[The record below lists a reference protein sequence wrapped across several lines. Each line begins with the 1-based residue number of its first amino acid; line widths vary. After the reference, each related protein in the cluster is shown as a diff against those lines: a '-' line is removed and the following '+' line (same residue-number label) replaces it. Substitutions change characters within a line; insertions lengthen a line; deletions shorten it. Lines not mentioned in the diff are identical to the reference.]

1 MLIFSMGVAVLVSI
15 AIIGI
20 GSMYLFKPQAA
31 AQGFGLRLP
40 DQGESTQW
48 WLRLKGVR
56 DIVSGVIVLALMT
69 WASPRILGIGLL
81 VQALTPLGDMSI
93 VLASKSSFK
102 HAFGIHGSTALLMI
116 LAAVPLITGAA

>member
-1 MLIFSMGVAVLVSI
+1 MSIFSMGVAVLVSI

-20 GSMYLFKPQAA
+20 GSMYLFKPRAA

-40 DQGESTQW
+40 DQGENTQW

-69 WASPRILGIGLL
+69 WGSSRILGIGLL
-81 VQALTPLGDMSI
+81 VQALTPLGDMSV
-93 VLASKSSFK
+93 VLASKSSVK
-102 HAFGIHGSTALLMI
+102 HALGIHGLTALLMI
-116 LAAVPLITGAA
+116 LAAIPLITGVA